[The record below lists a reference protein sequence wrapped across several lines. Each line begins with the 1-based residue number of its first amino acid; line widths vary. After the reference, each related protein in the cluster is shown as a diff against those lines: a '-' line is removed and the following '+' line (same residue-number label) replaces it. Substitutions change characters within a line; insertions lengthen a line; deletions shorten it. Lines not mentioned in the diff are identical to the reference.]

1 MNLESIARGMMQF
14 LDRLDRMVPA
24 RRERRSRSWPS
35 KPAAGFTRYQDHLG
49 RFELS
54 YPTEWVREESQGLQV
69 HSPLMGSFAWVDF
82 VPPGAH
88 AWELLESS
96 LKPLGGNL
104 QKTRS
109 LSGPPEKAWGVLE
122 LSVRRFRWSGIV
134 WGGVLLLL
142 GNVVDPKRG
151 STLERYED
159 RILAAIRNSFKGAGS
174 PRGSRSP

>member
-1 MNLESIARGMMQF
+1 MSLEEIARGMMQF

-24 RRERRSRSWPS
+24 RRERSSKTRPS
-35 KPAAGFTRYQDHLG
+35 KPAAGFTRYRDPRG

-54 YPTEWVREESQGLQV
+54 YPAEWVLEESQGLQIR
-69 HSPLMGSFAWVDF
+69 SPVMGSFAWVDF

-88 AWELLESS
+88 AWELLDSS

-109 LSGPPEKAWGVLE
+109 LPGPPEKAWGVLE
-122 LSVRRFRWSGIV
+122 LGGRRFRWSGIV
-134 WGGVLLLL
+134 RGGVLLLL

-151 STLERYED
+151 STLERYEE
-159 RILAAIRNSFKGAGS
+159 RIVAAIRGSFKEAGA

>member
-1 MNLESIARGMMQF
+1 MSLESIARGMMQF
-14 LDRLDRMVPA
+14 LDRLDRMAPA
-24 RRERRSRSWPS
+24 RRERSSRTRPS
-35 KPAAGFTRYQDHLG
+35 KPTAGFTQYQDPQG

-69 HSPLMGSFAWVDF
+69 HSPVMGSFAWVDF
-82 VPPGAH
+82 VAPGVQ

-109 LSGPPEKAWGVLE
+109 LLGPPEKAWGVLE
-122 LSVRRFRWSGIV
+122 LGGRRFRCSGIV
-134 WGGVLLLL
+134 RGGVLLLL
-142 GNVVDPKRG
+142 GNVVDPERG
-151 STLERYED
+151 ATLERYED
-159 RILAAIRNSFKGAGS
+159 RVLAAIRDSFKRAGS